1 MNIERIV
8 AHLIARNTDAP
19 DLKQELLEEPV
30 SKRTKRVLSLIA
42 VEWSKNGRLKDLY
55 DYALFEIPEPYVYCF
70 FNIRNHKRF
79 DVYLNDYNGNGN
91 SCTFGYVDSRSVT
104 QDAQNSDE
112 AIREYLSDF

>member
-8 AHLIARNTDAP
+8 AHLIARNTFAP
-19 DLKQELLEEPV
+19 DLKRELLGEPI

-42 VEWSKNGRLKDLY
+42 VEWSKYGRLKDLY
-55 DYALFEIPEPYVYCF
+55 DYALFEIPEPDVFCF
-70 FNIRNHKRF
+70 LNIRNHKRF
-79 DVYLNDYNGNGN
+79 DVYINDYNGNGN